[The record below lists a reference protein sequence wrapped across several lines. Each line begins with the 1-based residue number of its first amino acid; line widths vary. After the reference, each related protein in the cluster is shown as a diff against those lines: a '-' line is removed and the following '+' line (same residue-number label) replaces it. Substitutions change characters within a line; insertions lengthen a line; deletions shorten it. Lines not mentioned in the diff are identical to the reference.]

1 MSKIVRYES
10 KGVLSKAVEHAEIV
24 YLAGIT
30 AADKLKGIK
39 QQTAEILATI
49 DRLLTVSGTSKSK
62 ILTAMV
68 WLSDIRN
75 RAAMNEA
82 WTEWADPGNLP
93 ARACVEARL
102 GDPDC
107 LVEIQ
112 VTAAK

>member
-1 MSKIVRYES
+1 MSTIVRHEL
-10 KGVLSKAVEHAEIV
+10 KGVLSKAVEHAETV

-30 AADKLKGIK
+30 AADKSKGIK
-39 QQTAEILATI
+39 QQTAEILTTI
-49 DRLLTVSGTSKSK
+49 DRLLSISGTSKSK
-62 ILTAMV
+62 ILTAMI

-82 WTEWADPGNLP
+82 WAEWVDPDNLP
-93 ARACVEARL
+93 ARACVEARM

-107 LVEIQ
+107 LVEVQ